1 MARSARNTTSKKKQ
15 NATSRRPLFGASE
28 RAAARMRG
36 TRTQREEIAAK
47 TKPRT
52 TRRPTK
58 ALDART
64 PKTQEEAGPLFPM
77 RINKYLAHKGIAT
90 RRDADELV
98 AKKTVL
104 INGQIAQI
112 GDRVSEHD
120 HVELRKHVRPTT
132 YAYIA
137 FNKPVGMDTHRE
149 DTGAPN
155 ILDSLPSDLKRMKL
169 FPVGRLDK
177 ASRGLIILTN
187 DGRITDRLLNPQY
200 AHEKTYEVKTKMP
213 LRESFKEAMER
224 GVTIEGYETRPAEVK
239 VISDN
244 RFRVRITEGKSHQ
257 IRRMVV
263 ALHNEVAD
271 LKRTRIMNI
280 ELGNLAVGSWR
291 PIEGEELATFMR
303 DLGLA
308 S

>member
-1 MARSARNTTSKKKQ
+1 MSRPARNTTSKKRG
-15 NATSRRPLFGASE
+15 ATSSRPVFGASE

-36 TRTQREEIAAK
+36 TRTEREVIESRTRAPKRKVATRAA
-47 TKPRT
+47 
-52 TRRPTK
+52 
-58 ALDART
+58 DART
-64 PKTQEEAGPLFPM
+64 KRAPVEETPLFPM

-90 RRDADELV
+90 RRDADELI

-112 GDRVSEHD
+112 GDRVTERD
-120 HVELRKHVRPTT
+120 HVELRKHVRPTA

-137 FNKPVGMDTHRE
+137 FNKPAGMDTHRE
-149 DTGAPN
+149 ETGTPN
-155 ILDSLPSDLKRMKL
+155 IFDSLPSDLKRMKL

-187 DGRITDRLLNPQY
+187 DGRITDRLLNPAY
-200 AHEKTYEVKTKMP
+200 AHEKTYEVKTKAP

-224 GVTIEGYETRPAEVK
+224 GVNIEEYETRPADVK
-239 VISDN
+239 ILAEN
-244 RFRVRITEGKSHQ
+244 RFRATITEGKTHQ

-280 ELGNLAVGSWR
+280 ELGNLPVSGWR

-303 DLGLA
+303 ALGLGQ
-308 S
+308 